1 LAKLLTRQTDGAAVQ
16 LPPKPDIEK
25 NFEGINMQDYINQF
39 IDTLITSIPNLIIAV
54 VIFLVSLYLAGL
66 VSRLICRVLEKRE
79 AAPGVTHLLAQ
90 VVRWTIIVL
99 GIITA
104 LQRFFDVTAFLAGLG
119 ILGFAVGFA
128 LQNIMQNFAAG
139 IILLLQQPFK
149 IGDVVNVAGFDGTIM
164 QMDLRTTEMKALD
177 GRIVTL
183 PNGDILAGAI
193 VNYTRARRRRVELP
207 VGIAYHSE
215 PAVARKV
222 MLEAIRDVPGFVSE
236 PEPMV
241 VFHTFA
247 GSSLDMTA
255 YFWVDMGKTNP
266 LFAKDS
272 AFELVKAA
280 FEKNGIE
287 IPFQITTVYLGQ
299 ENKQA

>member
-1 LAKLLTRQTDGAAVQ
+1 
-16 LPPKPDIEK
+16 
-25 NFEGINMQDYINQF
+25 MQQYVSQF
-39 IDTLITSIPNLIIAV
+39 VNTLITSIPDLITAV
-54 VIFLVSLYLAGL
+54 VIFLASLYLAGL
-66 VSRLICRVLEKRE
+66 VSRLLCRVLEKRE

-99 GIITA
+99 GVITA

-119 ILGFAVGFA
+119 ILGFTVGFA

-149 IGDVVNVAGFDGTIM
+149 IGDVVNVAGFDGTIV
-164 QMDLRTTEMKALD
+164 QMDLRTTEMKTLD

-193 VNYTRARRRRVELP
+193 VNYTRAERRRVDLP
-207 VGIAYHSE
+207 VGISYNSE
-215 PAVARKV
+215 PAVARRV

-247 GSSLDMTA
+247 GSSIDMTA
-255 YFWVDMGKTNP
+255 YFWIDTTKTNP
-266 LFAKDS
+266 ILAKDA
-272 AFELVKAA
+272 AFGLAKAA
-280 FEKNGIE
+280 LEKNGIE
-287 IPFQITTVYLGQ
+287 IPFPITTVYMP
-299 ENKQA
+299 QARN

>member
-1 LAKLLTRQTDGAAVQ
+1 LLHKA
-16 LPPKPDIEK
+16 
-25 NFEGINMQDYINQF
+25 
-39 IDTLITSIPNLIIAV
+39 
-54 VIFLVSLYLAGL
+54 
-66 VSRLICRVLEKRE
+66 LEKRE
-79 AAPGVTHLLAQ
+79 ATPGVTHLLAQ

-99 GIITA
+99 GVIAA

-139 IILLLQQPFK
+139 IILLFQQPFK
-149 IGDVVNVAGFDGTIM
+149 IGEVVNVAGFDGTIM
-164 QMDLRTTEMKALD
+164 QMDLRTTEMKTLD

-193 VNYTRARRRRVELP
+193 INYTRAQRRRVELP
-207 VGIAYHSE
+207 VGVSYGSD
-215 PAVARKV
+215 PAVTRKA

-247 GSSLDMTA
+247 GSSIDMTA
-255 YFWVDMGKTNP
+255 YFWIDTAETNP
-266 LFAKDS
+266 ILAKDA
-272 AFELVKAA
+272 AFGLAKAA
-280 FEKNGIE
+280 LEKNGIE
-287 IPFQITTVYLGQ
+287 IPFPHRTIYWGEPKAGPAPPLQVQLEGPKGGHQQTT
-299 ENKQA
+299 